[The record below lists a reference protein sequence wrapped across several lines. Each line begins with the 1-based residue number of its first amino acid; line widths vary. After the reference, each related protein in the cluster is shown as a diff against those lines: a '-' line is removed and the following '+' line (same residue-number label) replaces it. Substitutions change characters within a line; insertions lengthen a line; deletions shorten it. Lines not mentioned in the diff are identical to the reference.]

1 MNNIKCILLDIDY
14 TLTKNDGS
22 VTDYTKEIIKK
33 TREKGIYVI
42 LCTGRPN
49 IYAIQKSKDSNAS
62 PIVIAD
68 NGAIIYN
75 YENNEILYK
84 NEITRDIL
92 NKIWNISLRDNVDCV
107 LNAIDTR
114 YRHSK
119 FADSK
124 YIKTN
129 SYINDINELQE
140 CISQIVISSRDY
152 KSMLNFKKDFENICE
167 LEITNTN
174 LYSTK
179 EKDYYFY
186 DINKKGNSK
195 GKSIL
200 KLIDKLNINIDEV
213 ICFGDSMND
222 KSMFNIC
229 INTVA
234 MNNAEDELK
243 NMAIYVTDYTTD
255 EDGVAKFIDQNIL
268 NKDK

>member
-22 VTDYTKEIIKK
+22 LTDYTKEIIKK
-33 TREKGIYVI
+33 AKEQGIYVI
-42 LCTGRPN
+42 LCTGRSN
-49 IYAIQKSKDSNAS
+49 IHAIQRSKDSNAS

-84 NEITRDIL
+84 NEITKDIL
-92 NKIWNISLRDNVDCV
+92 NKIWNISLKDNVDCV

-114 YRHSK
+114 YRHIK

-140 CISQIVISSRDY
+140 CVTQIVISSRDY
-152 KSMLNFKKDFENICE
+152 KSMMNFKKELENISE

-174 LYSTK
+174 LYSNK

-195 GKSIL
+195 GKSIM
-200 KLIDKLNINIDEV
+200 KLIDRLNINIDEV
-213 ICFGDSMND
+213 VCFGDSMND
-222 KSMFNIC
+222 KSMFNVC

-234 MNNAEDELK
+234 MNNAEKELK
-243 NMAIYVTDYTTD
+243 KMAKYVTDYSND
-255 EDGVAKFIDQNIL
+255 EDGVAKFIEQNIL
-268 NKDK
+268 DKGK